1 MLKKFLTVCIV
12 LAANIAGYTS
22 EYADIN
28 TLHPPAYR
36 VGTTDTP
43 EVKAD
48 YEVKIKTTTAKQE
61 EKNDINTPGITYA
74 DLSIK
79 RMSKEFAQA
88 VEGDYDTMMTDLS
101 VLWQGAA
108 TRSDTVKYALYKLS
122 NPDKDKPTNTAIKN
136 VLQTIAGMSTLVGAG
151 TGNALLSCASL
162 IGGNTLGIMS
172 QDTKA
177 LNYKY
182 TKVGDADMIILVRKV
197 DDLQQKIVDI
207 YYDYMTTRQIYDLTS
222 RMVQQRYT
230 NYRAAQDAPKD
241 VLLVTDAFYRDAIDQ
256 QIKARGDFYEKRS
269 MMEQLV
275 GHDTFVEFE
284 KIINKRLG
292 TQDETIHPVNQTEF
306 KQYKTEEIQEQ
317 SHDNE
322 ITPLKQEKNS
332 KETLKETAETNKHNT
347 NNRL

>member
-1 MLKKFLTVCIV
+1 MIKKLLILSIILSLTSAVY
-12 LAANIAGYTS
+12 AA
-22 EYADIN
+22 EYEDLN
-28 TLHPPAYR
+28 TLHPAAYR

-48 YEVKIKTTTAKQE
+48 YEVKIHTTTAKE
-61 EKNDINTPGITYA
+61 EENNINTPGMTYA

-79 RMSKEFAQA
+79 RMSREFAQA
-88 VEGDYDTMMTDLS
+88 IEGDYDTMMTDLS
-101 VLWQGAA
+101 ILWQGAA

-182 TKVGDADMIILVRKV
+182 TKVGDADMIILVRKI
-197 DDLQQKIVDI
+197 DDLQQKIVNA
-207 YYDYMTTRQIYDLTS
+207 YYDYLTTRKIYDLTS
-222 RMVQQRYT
+222 RMVQQRYA
-230 NYRAAQDAPKD
+230 NYRAAQDSPKD

-256 QIKARGDFYEKRS
+256 QMKARGDFYEKRS

-284 KIINKRLG
+284 KIINQRLG
-292 TQDETIHPVNQTEF
+292 EQDESIHPINQTEF
-306 KQYKTEEIQEQ
+306 QQYAAEEISEEEETPEQ
-317 SHDNE
+317 
-322 ITPLKQEKNS
+322 PPKQPQKQEPKQEPTEP
-332 KETLKETAETNKHNT
+332 KQEP
-347 NNRL
+347 